1 MTNHGTGSPNVN
13 LLQFNGKFYNN
24 TIPILY
30 QHQLMEIYT
39 PLGPTILSRHFH
51 IVPTVR
57 TSSLGFDGI
66 GGAELVGASFQIPFG
81 RSMK

>member
-1 MTNHGTGSPNVN
+1 
-13 LLQFNGKFYNN
+13 
-24 TIPILY
+24 
-30 QHQLMEIYT
+30 MEIYT